1 MNTIGIIED
10 DRAVVPQIKLVLA
23 EYLKKKGGAVAYKEY
38 FIADG
43 KDEQNEI
50 LREVLGDIEEGL
62 IHTLFVDYKLNTV
75 NLSVEGSEII
85 KTIREELSEFPMVI
99 LTNVVEDGKKSK
111 ATDADK
117 VYHKEVFLN
126 PDDENSEKM
135 VENVFLNMDRYCQLR
150 AGLEV
155 ERDRILQKMNERSA
169 EVKSSMDQISELI
182 RVETE
187 LQKFTPTHLMPVE
200 RIFPVQEYQEVLGI
214 LREYRELL
222 KTDEEEQV

>member
-1 MNTIGIIED
+1 M
-10 DRAVVPQIKLVLA
+10 
-23 EYLKKKGGAVAYKEY
+23 
-38 FIADG
+38 
-43 KDEQNEI
+43 
-50 LREVLGDIEEGL
+50 
-62 IHTLFVDYKLNTV
+62 
-75 NLSVEGSEII
+75 
-85 KTIREELSEFPMVI
+85 
-99 LTNVVEDGKKSK
+99 
-111 ATDADK
+111 
-117 VYHKEVFLN
+117 
-126 PDDENSEKM
+126 
-135 VENVFLNMDRYCQLR
+135 NMDRYCQLR

-169 EVKSSMDQISELI
+169 EEKSSMDQISELI